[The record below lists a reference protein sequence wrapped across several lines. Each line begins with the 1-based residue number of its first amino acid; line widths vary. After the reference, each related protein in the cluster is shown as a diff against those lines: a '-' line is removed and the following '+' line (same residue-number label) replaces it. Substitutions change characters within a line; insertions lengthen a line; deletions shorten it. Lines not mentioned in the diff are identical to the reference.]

1 LMHFMS
7 LHKFILCSCVL
18 LDLIIAYRGRTM
30 FKYEFESKEYRK
42 AKGFEKKEIF
52 SRPSGPK
59 PMLFFEAGQAWLSFP
74 HLTCSLS

>member
-1 LMHFMS
+1 
-7 LHKFILCSCVL
+7 
-18 LDLIIAYRGRTM
+18 M